1 MKKKLKPT
9 EGKYGVT
16 NYKYEDAKL
25 NDSHNFLLPKVYK
38 ILNKIHLPNYKKS
51 LFDLGCGNGSVAN
64 LLTKQG
70 WYVVGVDASSE
81 GIREAKIAYPNL
93 KLHYGSAYDD
103 LGAIYGKF
111 PIVLSLEVIEHI
123 YSPRDYLKTI
133 YDLLEKKGKVI
144 ISTPYHGYL
153 KNLAL
158 AVTGKMDAHF
168 TTLWDGGHIKFWS
181 IKTISTILKEV
192 GFTDL
197 KFEFAGRC
205 WGGPLFAKSMIVIGY
220 K

>member
-1 MKKKLKPT
+1 MK
-9 EGKYGVT
+9 GKYEA

-38 ILNKIHLPNYKKS
+38 ILNKTNLPNYKKS

-70 WYVVGVDASSE
+70 WDVVGVDASSE
-81 GIREAKIAYPNL
+81 GIRQAKIAYPNL
-93 KLHYGSAYDD
+93 KLHYGSVYDD
-103 LGAIYGKF
+103 LGKIYDKF

-123 YSPRDYLKTI
+123 YSPRDYVKTI

-158 AVTGKMDAHF
+158 ALTGKMDAHF
-168 TTLWDGGHIKFWS
+168 TALWDGGHIKFWS
-181 IKTISTILKEV
+181 IKTISTILKEA

-197 KFEFAGRC
+197 RFEFAGR
-205 WGGPLFAKSMIVIGY
+205 GGFPLFAKSMIVIGT